1 MPRCLT
7 YIHLGFYELKKSICA
22 NLSPTNLLFYW
33 QVIAL
38 FHIAEQ
44 CHDAQQPFCAGG
56 KFWGHYDLEGACPQG
71 KMASK
76 DDQQK
81 TECAHQVILK
91 IFSKKEC
98 GG

>member
-1 MPRCLT
+1 M
-7 YIHLGFYELKKSICA
+7 
-22 NLSPTNLLFYW
+22 
-33 QVIAL
+33 AL
-38 FHIAEQ
+38 FHIVEQ
-44 CHDAQQPFCAGG
+44 FHDAQQPFCAGS